1 MEKNLAIK
9 FVSIAKALGSVEGL
23 PEVLAMAGKK
33 LASVDS
39 DENRRRIWSALLGE
53 NVEKVKY
60 AKTIY
65 TRLASRFLLT
75 DVQSANISEASALR
89 GGGKVAVADVVELEK
104 WLAEIK

>member
-9 FVSIAKALGSVEGL
+9 FVSIAAALASVEGL
-23 PEVLAMAGKK
+23 PEVLAMAGEK

-65 TRLASRFLLT
+65 TRLASRFVLT
-75 DVQSANISEASALR
+75 EEQNTAISEASALR